1 MSLRVTKVG
10 AVVRTPN
17 STSEHPDKRRLN
29 RIFVASDYNHQK
41 MSNSSESN
49 SESMSFK
56 DVLKISAE
64 GVKNLEESKK
74 SN

>member
-10 AVVRTPN
+10 AVARTPD

-29 RIFVASDYNHQK
+29 RTFVASEYNQK
-41 MSNSSESN
+41 VSNSSNSN
-49 SESMSFK
+49 SKPMSFK